1 MGARD
6 ACGAPPDWLMRV
18 CTWDLELLS
27 RGLLFTIKAAP
38 IMLNVRYLDNDSELL
53 QRAFDGFEFWG
64 GLRSLSQGLGFLAN
78 LLSLVAVSRLAGQ
91 RPEDSA

>member
-1 MGARD
+1 M
-6 ACGAPPDWLMRV
+6 
-18 CTWDLELLS
+18 S